1 MMQKVGE
8 MRSAVKAIFFD
19 IGGTL
24 RVTRQGESRDVK
36 KIQQMMSLLG
46 EKSTVE
52 DFMKKMHQGGKL
64 YRKWCKPNYIELNE
78 EELLTRFLLPDY
90 PVGFIRANAITLNQ
104 LWRESRR
111 KYVLPDMAETMRT
124 LAARG
129 YKLGLISNTTSTV
142 EGYRLLEE
150 FGLTA
155 LFSSVVL
162 SAAFGRRKPHP
173 SLFIEAA
180 RQAGV
185 HPWECAYVGDRA
197 SRDVIGPLQSGYSK
211 TIIIRTDGYV
221 LDEFDHDEFEI
232 EKDKELMLKPNHSI
246 GKLSQLL
253 DIFPDLH
260 GMAESPALSRPDQFY
275 DVALSTMWGV
285 DQDGPFE
292 DTFEAARGIGIAR
305 FELNH
310 RVTTEV
316 FEHFEYNRHYVSSV
330 HDPCCSTFSFD
341 EQKKQDLLISSLDEE
356 KRKQGVE
363 IACQSIDLACRLGSK
378 SVVLHPGSIVCDRSK
393 ENLLRKLYEQGK
405 TETPEFAQIKAEM
418 IEQRAQLVLPH
429 MRQVMK
435 SLSEIMEYNAN
446 CKGAALA
453 LENRY
458 RFFDLPLPDEL
469 EEMLALGDRNTFGF
483 QYDIGHAVALDELG
497 LVRHEEWL
505 ERFGRCMI
513 GVHIHDVSGITDHLA
528 PGQGSVNYGKI
539 ADYLP
544 QNCLKTLEIGPR
556 SKIEEI
562 AKGLEILTD
571 AGIINRL

>member
-1 MMQKVGE
+1 
-8 MRSAVKAIFFD
+8 MRSVVKAIFFD

-24 RVTRQGESRDVK
+24 RVTRQGEGRDLN
-36 KIQQMMSLLG
+36 KIQQMMDLLG
-46 EKSTVE
+46 EKSTIDE
-52 DFMKKMHQGGKL
+52 FISKMHKGGKL
-64 YRKWCKPNYIELNE
+64 YRKWCKPNYVELNE
-78 EELLTRFLLPDY
+78 SDLLTRFLLPDY
-90 PVGFIRANAITLNQ
+90 PRDFIRANAVTLNQ

-142 EGYRLLEE
+142 EGYALLEE
-150 FGLTA
+150 NGLES

-162 SAAFGRRKPHP
+162 SAAYGRRKPHP
-173 SLFIEAA
+173 SLFLEAA

-185 HPWECAYVGDRA
+185 HPWECAYVGDRP
-197 SRDVIGPLQSGYSK
+197 SRDLIGALQSGYSK
-211 TIIIRTDGYV
+211 TIIIHTEGYV
-221 LDEFDHDEFEI
+221 LDEFDQDDFEL
-232 EKDKELMLKPNHSI
+232 EKDKELMLKPDHRI

-253 DIFPDLH
+253 SIFPDLSV
-260 GMAESPALSRPDQFY
+260 MAETPAAPRPEHLY

-285 DQDGPFE
+285 DQEGPFE
-292 DTFEAARGIGIAR
+292 DTFEAAHAIGVSR

-316 FEHFEYNRHYVSSV
+316 FEQFEYNKHYVSSV

-341 EQKKQDLLISSLDEE
+341 EQKKHDLLISSLDEE

-363 IACQSIDLACRLGSK
+363 IACRSIDLACSLGAK

-393 ENLLRKLYEQGK
+393 DNKLRKLYEQGQK
-405 TETPEFAQIKAEM
+405 DTLEFAQVRAEM
-418 IEQRAQLVLPH
+418 LEQRKQLVSPH
-429 MRQVMK
+429 MLQVMK
-435 SLSEIMEYNAN
+435 SLQEILEYNAN
-446 CKGAALA
+446 CKGVSVA

-469 EEMLALGDRNTFGF
+469 EEMLALGDGHTLGF

-505 ERFGRCMI
+505 ERFGTRMI
-513 GVHIHDVSGITDHLA
+513 GVHIHDVRGITDHLV

-544 QNCLKTLEIGPR
+544 DNCLKTLEIGPQAT
-556 SKIEEI
+556 IEEI
-562 AKGLEILTD
+562 AEGLDILTS

>member
-1 MMQKVGE
+1 
-8 MRSAVKAIFFD
+8 MRSVVKAIFFD

-24 RVTRQGESRDVK
+24 RVTRQGEARDVNK
-36 KIQQMMSLLG
+36 VQQMMHLLG
-46 EKSTVE
+46 EKSTPE
-52 DFMKKMHQGGKL
+52 DFIKKMHRGGKL
-64 YRKWCKPNYIELNE
+64 YRRWCKPNYIELNE
-78 EELLTRFLLPDY
+78 EELLTRFLLPDH
-90 PVGFIRANAITLNQ
+90 PQDFIRANAITLNQ

-111 KYVLPDMAETMRT
+111 KYVLPDMADTMRT

-142 EGYRLLEE
+142 EGYALLEE
-150 FGLTA
+150 FSLTA

-162 SAAFGRRKPHP
+162 SAAIGRRKPHP
-173 SLFIEAA
+173 SLFLEAA

-185 HPWECAYVGDRA
+185 HPWECAYVGDRP
-197 SRDVIGPLQSGYSK
+197 SRDVIGPMQSGYSK
-211 TIIIRTDGYV
+211 TILIHTEGYV
-221 LDEFDHDEFEI
+221 LDEFDHDDFEI
-232 EKDKELMLKPNHSI
+232 EKDKELMVKPYHSI
-246 GKLSQLL
+246 GKLSELL
-253 DIFPDLH
+253 AIFPDLH
-260 GMAESPALSRPDQFY
+260 GMVDSPAPTRPDQLY

-316 FEHFEYNRHYVSSV
+316 FEQFEYNKHYVSTV
-330 HDPCCSTFSFD
+330 HDPCCSPLSFD
-341 EQKKQDLLISSLDEE
+341 EQKKQDLVISSLDEE

-363 IACQSIDLACRLGSK
+363 IACQSIDLACRLGAK

-393 ENLLRKLYEQGK
+393 DNKLRKLYEQGK
-405 TETPEFAQIKAEM
+405 KETPEFAKIKAEM
-418 IEQRAQLVLPH
+418 IEQRQQLVSAH
-429 MRQVMK
+429 KHQVMQ
-435 SLSEIMEYNAN
+435 SLREIMEYNAN
-446 CKGAALA
+446 RKGVALA

-469 EEMLALGDRNTFGF
+469 EEMLALGDGTAFGF

-505 ERFGRCMI
+505 KRFGSRMI

-528 PGQGSVNYGKI
+528 PGQGNVNYGKI
-539 ADYLP
+539 APYLP
-544 QNCLKTLEIGPR
+544 ENCLKTLEIGPR
-556 SKIEEI
+556 SRIEQI
-562 AKGLEILTD
+562 AKGLEILTA
-571 AGIINRL
+571 AGIINQL